1 ARSSPPHGG
10 LRAPRRR
17 PRPRG
22 VLLPA
27 PSGDRAVRAGRG
39 LGVRVGGGANGRT
52 ARGVQAGIHLQD
64 PLGAPEGRGPAA
76 SDEAA
81 VGTRL
86 SPQSHPSH
94 PRTLD
99 RRTLA
104 RDHRRLAALL
114 RPGMAVL
121 DVGAGTGAITAGI
134 ARAVAPSGAVLGIDR
149 DETMIRLA
157 REQHAGVAN
166 LAFELRDVLELRDD
180 ARFDVVTAA
189 RALPWIADPA
199 RALHCMHAATR
210 PGGIAVV
217 LEYTH
222 ADLVWEP
229 TPPEP
234 VRRFYDAFLAWRDAN
249 GWDNRL
255 GDHLPGLF
263 ADAGFRDVVVTV

>member
-10 LRAPRRR
+10 IRAPRRR

-86 SPQSHPSH
+86 SAQSHTSD
-94 PRTLD
+94 PRILD

-114 RPGMAVL
+114 RPGMAGL
-121 DVGAGTGAITAGI
+121 DLGAGP
-134 ARAVAPSGAVLGIDR
+134 RATTPAHPPAPA
-149 DETMIRLA
+149 
-157 REQHAGVAN
+157 
-166 LAFELRDVLELRDD
+166 
-180 ARFDVVTAA
+180 
-189 RALPWIADPA
+189 
-199 RALHCMHAATR
+199 
-210 PGGIAVV
+210 
-217 LEYTH
+217 
-222 ADLVWEP
+222 
-229 TPPEP
+229 PPP
-234 VRRFYDAFLAWRDAN
+234 
-249 GWDNRL
+249 
-255 GDHLPGLF
+255 PP
-263 ADAGFRDVVVTV
+263 